1 MQRIKI
7 MGTTELNKEKTSF
20 IPQELLKEIGKS
32 KNRLVIGIP
41 KENHKKEK
49 RLALT
54 PEAVD
59 MITEA
64 GHQVILEKEAG
75 LGINYSDAAYVEAG
89 ATIAST
95 PAEVFQSNIIFKIS
109 APTLEE
115 ISLMKNRTA
124 IFSML
129 QLSSFSLEIV
139 KAMMDK
145 KLTAI
150 GYELICNEQHNY
162 PVRNSISEIE
172 GAASISVA
180 SELLSN
186 THGGKG
192 ILMGGVP
199 GVSPTEVVIIG
210 AGIAGCTAA
219 RAALGLGASVKV
231 FDNDICKLRE
241 MQHTLGQ
248 TLFTSVFQPHV
259 LANALKSADVVI
271 GAMRYINSPVRH
283 IISEDVVR
291 SMKKGSLLID
301 LRINQGGCFE
311 TTCFIPEGHPE
322 IFERYGVLHYCVPN
336 LSSRV
341 ARTTSMALSNIFA
354 PLITRMGDSGG
365 IAGITKTD
373 RGFRSGLY
381 MYAGKLVNAYVA
393 SHFNLPSNDIGLFL
407 ATY

>member
-1 MQRIKI
+1 
-7 MGTTELNKEKTSF
+7 MGTSELNMEKTSF
-20 IPQELLKEIGKS
+20 IPQELLKEIGKA

-41 KENHKKEK
+41 KEDQKKER

-64 GHQVILEKEAG
+64 GHRVVVEKEAG
-75 LGINYSDAAYVEAG
+75 WGINYSDANYSEAG
-89 ATIAST
+89 AIIVPTA
-95 PAEVFQSNIIFKIS
+95 AEVFQSDIIFKITP
-109 APTLEE
+109 PTQQEV
-115 ISLMKNRTA
+115 SLMKNRTA
-124 IFSML
+124 VFSML
-129 QLSSFSLEIV
+129 QMPSLSTEILRS
-139 KAMMDK
+139 MMAK
-145 KLTAI
+145 KIIAL
-150 GYELICNEQHNY
+150 GYELICNERNNY
-162 PVRNSISEIE
+162 PIRNSISEIE
-172 GAASISVA
+172 GATSISVA

-186 THGGKG
+186 VHGGKG

-219 RAALGLGASVKV
+219 RAALGLGAGVKV

-241 MQHTLGQ
+241 IQHTLGQ
-248 TLFTSVFQPHV
+248 TVFTSVFQPHV
-259 LANALKSADVVI
+259 LANAFKSADVVI

-283 IISEDVVR
+283 IISEEVVR

-311 TTCFIPEGHPE
+311 TTCFMPEGHPDIYE
-322 IFERYGVLHYCVPN
+322 KHGVLHYCVPN

-354 PLITRMGDSGG
+354 PLITHMGDLGG
-365 IAGITKTD
+365 ILAMTKAD
-373 RGFRSGLY
+373 PGFRSGLY
-381 MYAGKLVNAYVA
+381 MYSGKLVNAYVA
-393 SHFNLPSNDIGLFL
+393 NFFNLPSNDIGLFL

>member
-1 MQRIKI
+1 MKI
-7 MGTTELNKEKTSF
+7 SELNIT
-20 IPQELLKEIGKS
+20 QELLQGIAKG
-32 KNRLVIGIP
+32 KNRLIIGIP
-41 KENHKKEK
+41 KEDQKKEK

-64 GHQVILEKEAG
+64 GHQVIIEKEAG
-75 LGINYSDAAYVEAG
+75 LGINYSDTAYAETG
-89 ATIAST
+89 AIIATT
-95 PAEVFQSNIIFKIS
+95 PAEVFQSDIIFKI
-109 APTLEE
+109 APPTIEE
-115 ISLMKNRTA
+115 VSLMKNRST
-124 IFSML
+124 IFSVL
-129 QLSSFSLEIV
+129 TLSSFSTEIIRL
-139 KAMMDK
+139 MMSK
-145 KLTAI
+145 KINAA
-150 GYELICNEQHNY
+150 GYELISNHQDNY

-172 GAASISVA
+172 GATSISVA

-192 ILMGGVP
+192 ILMGGIP

-210 AGIAGCTAA
+210 AGIAGRTAT

-231 FDNDICKLRE
+231 FDNEIYKLRE

-259 LANALKSADVVI
+259 LVNAFKSADVVI
-271 GAMRYINSPVRH
+271 GAMRYINSPIRH

-291 SMKKGSLLID
+291 TMKKGSLIID

-311 TTCFIPEGHPE
+311 TTCFMPEGHPD
-322 IFERYGVLHYCVPN
+322 IFEKHGVLHYCIPN

-354 PLITRMGDSGG
+354 PMISRMGDLGG
-365 IAGITKTD
+365 VAGTVKVD
-373 RGFRSGLY
+373 PGFRSGFY
-381 MYAGKLVNAYVA
+381 MYAGNLVNVYVA

-407 ATY
+407 TTY